1 MLKQA
6 AITADDF
13 GIQVRELLPTTSG
26 AVDSPLPSVGKP
38 PAPPVIAAIAVP
50 YTHTAMIELMIAHPE
65 YTHAQFAR
73 AFGRPPQWFSSVLAS
88 KGFQEALEPRRC
100 EIADPGLAAT
110 LEERMRALAMQSLE
124 VLQGKLSAT
133 NVQDATILKALEIGT
148 KSLGMGASAPVLQIG
163 PVQAVGPDA
172 VAERILAA
180 MAKAKQR
187 SQNLQAIDVPMKEVP
202 DAG

>member
-1 MLKQA
+1 MSEQA
-6 AITADDF
+6 ALSAEDF
-13 GIQVRELLPTTSG
+13 GIQVQGLLSTTSG
-26 AVDSPLPSVGKP
+26 AVDSPLPSVEKTPVP
-38 PAPPVIAAIAVP
+38 PITTAVAVL

-65 YTHAQFAR
+65 YTHAQFAK
-73 AFGRPPQWFSSVLAS
+73 AFGRQPQWFASVLAS
-88 KGFQEALEPRRC
+88 KSFQEVLEPRRD

-124 VLQGKLSAT
+124 VLQGKLNGP

-148 KSLGMGASAPVLQIG
+148 KSLGMGQAQPLLPLT

-172 VAERILAA
+172 VAERLWAA
-180 MAKAKQR
+180 MGKAKKHA
-187 SQNLQAIDVPMKEVP
+187 QNDQAIDVPVREVR